1 MVKNKLE
8 TRNQFFKYTIL
19 ATIIW
24 VFSIIAISVGSAM
37 ALQKA
42 FETVGEGIKWVGTIG
57 LIVSWVVIIV
67 FGIFNIIAS
76 LSLNNREKR
85 LGIICGTLC
94 LIFPIVGIIMA
105 WVLYYK

>member
-1 MVKNKLE
+1 MVKNRLE

-24 VFSIIAISVGSAM
+24 VFSIIAISVGGAM

-42 FETVGEGIKWVGTIG
+42 FETVGEGIKWVGTVG
-57 LIVSWVVIIV
+57 LILSWVVIIV

-76 LSLNNREKR
+76 LSLNNKEKW
-85 LGIICGTLC
+85 LGIICGILC
-94 LIFPIVGIIMA
+94 LIFPLVGIIMA
-105 WVLYYK
+105 WVLYYR